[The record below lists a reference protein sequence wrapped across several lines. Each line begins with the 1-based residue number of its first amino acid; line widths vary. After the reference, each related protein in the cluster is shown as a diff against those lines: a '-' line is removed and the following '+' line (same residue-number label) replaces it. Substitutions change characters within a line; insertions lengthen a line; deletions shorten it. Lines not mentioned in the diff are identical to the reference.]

1 MTNSNEASKTAIEP
15 DYSTLLHANLERVFN
30 ERDDIKRNAAVQELY
45 SPEPTMYEP
54 AGIVTG
60 QAAISEV
67 AAALLEQFGP
77 NFSFVAEGAAVG
89 HHGLGYLKWRAG
101 PANGP
106 VIVSGVDVAEVRGG
120 RIIRLWVLL
129 DAPQG

>member
-1 MTNSNEASKTAIEP
+1 MTDSIEASTAVVEP
-15 DYSTLLHANLERVFN
+15 EYNTLLRANLERVFN
-30 ERDDIKRNAAVQELY
+30 ERDGTKRNAAVQELF
-45 SPEPTMYEP
+45 SPKPIMYEP

-67 AAALLEQFGP
+67 AGALLKRFGP
-77 NFSFVAEGAAVG
+77 DFSFVAEGVAVG

-106 VIVSGVDVAEVRGG
+106 VVVSGVDLAEISDG
-120 RIIRLWVLL
+120 RITRLWVLL